1 GAYEFKGVYGQY
13 PTNFVPVESA
23 KQKETI
29 RFIVSEMTN
38 CDWMNNREIV
48 QLTGTTTDEITKWQ
62 SGVIGNMLGNFI
74 LSRIVANQALYAQNA
89 YTLNEYLND
98 MDVQIWNQTAKS
110 QLTTYDRHIQLAYI
124 DKLCGLVE
132 PLFITSTKSE
142 PRQANET
149 VWASVAAAQLVAT
162 RARVAQLA
170 SSQPQ
175 NARH

>member
-1 GAYEFKGVYGQY
+1 
-13 PTNFVPVESA
+13 
-23 KQKETI
+23 
-29 RFIVSEMTN
+29 
-38 CDWMNNREIV
+38 MNNREIV

-175 NARH
+175 NAGHYKLIINRIDKVIK